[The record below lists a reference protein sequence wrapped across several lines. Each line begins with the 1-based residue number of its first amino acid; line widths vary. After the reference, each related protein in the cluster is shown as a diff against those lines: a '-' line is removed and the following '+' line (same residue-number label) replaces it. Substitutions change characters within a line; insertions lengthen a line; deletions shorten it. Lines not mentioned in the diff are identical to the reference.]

1 MLVCGSLF
9 GSGWYK
15 LESEASCAL
24 PRIGPVWDYTK
35 RAATVH
41 AFSKHTPANATLSA
55 LCVYRAAYSS
65 SVTKPCI
72 TWKCS
77 LINQRWDALVHSLVW
92 NQLRNWLKSV
102 LRRGCMLSL
111 CLPMYVK
118 THLCLTAYLL
128 WNCFI
133 GVTERAGPQQN
144 LSNIKQ
150 VADKI
155 RRILSILK
163 AGKLLCYSSQNT
175 EIA

>member
-1 MLVCGSLF
+1 MRTWS
-9 GSGWYK
+9 
-15 LESEASCAL
+15 
-24 PRIGPVWDYTK
+24 RIGPVWDYPK

-41 AFSKHTPANATLSA
+41 AFSKHTPANATLSP
-55 LCVYRAAYSS
+55 LCVYSAAYSS

-72 TWKCS
+72 TWKS
-77 LINQRWDALVHSLVW
+77 LLINQRWNTLVHSIAW
-92 NQLRNWLKSV
+92 NQLRNWRKSV

-111 CLPMYVK
+111 CLPMYFWRVYVK

-133 GVTERAGPQQN
+133 GITECAGPLQN

-150 VADKI
+150 AADKI

-163 AGKLLCYSSQNT
+163 AGKLLCYSSQTT